1 MCYIIP
7 VINTWPQAINLG
19 MRPENIFT
27 TVTKLSETIDL
38 ILSIKDNKF
47 YDLNKSKLE
56 SDTPVKIFLKY
67 DFI

>member
-1 MCYIIP
+1 
-7 VINTWPQAINLG
+7 